1 MRVHRLLLVAV
12 PLVALAVDGR
22 AHADA
27 GLIEILTG
35 FSAKE
40 TCSCAFVVEQDD
52 AYCKAFGQ
60 QAGFDVVLNVDHGA
74 KTVTATVDPIVRT
87 AHFVDG
93 EGCTLDALK

>member
-1 MRVHRLLLVAV
+1 MRARRLFILAAPLAV
-12 PLVALAVDGR
+12 LAVDGHAR
-22 AHADA
+22 ADA

-40 TCSCAFVVEQDD
+40 TCSCAFVVQQTDT
-52 AYCKAFGQ
+52 YCQAFGQ
-60 QAGFDVVLNVDHGA
+60 QQGFDVTLGIDHTKNV
-74 KTVTATVDPIVRT
+74 VTATVDPIVRT

>member
-1 MRVHRLLLVAV
+1 MRVHRLLLIAA

-22 AHADA
+22 AHADV

-60 QAGFDVVLNVDHGA
+60 QSGFEVILNIDHTS
-74 KTVTATVDPIVRT
+74 KVVTATVDPIVRT

-93 EGCTLDALK
+93 EGCTLDPLK